1 MESRGLQ
8 ITKNLLKELKQA
20 RMEGG
25 YRTILFLSLKELLVN
40 LIAHELRH
48 HWQHTTPFRKGIWGS
63 ELERK
68 KCRYI
73 CCKISQAMAKVI
85 RYKICLF

>member
-48 HWQHTTPFRKGIWGS
+48 HCSIQLLF
-63 ELERK
+63 E
-68 KCRYI
+68 
-73 CCKISQAMAKVI
+73 KV
-85 RYKICLF
+85 FGDPN